1 MDTANFH
8 DELKETN
15 SNNNFTIVNPSTD
28 DTGVSVL
35 PDGQIEI
42 PLSRT
47 CWVVDAD
54 VVKENLDEDANWL
67 IDEA

>member
-15 SNNNFTIVNPSTD
+15 SNNNFSIVNPSTD

-35 PDGQIEI
+35 PDGGIEL

-47 CWVVDAD
+47 RWVVDAA
-54 VVKENLDEDANWL
+54 VVKKT
-67 IDEA
+67 